1 MHAITSWNVNP
12 NRLWFVRLSDAGSGI
27 RAELY
32 LTQAD
37 AEAQTSL
44 QAAGTST
51 GFGSG
56 QAITLTNESGATE
69 PVSSFQDIYSWH
81 LLVSGAD
88 GDPEKIYRI
97 KEFVDLDEIS
107 DPIYRNE
114 ALITT
119 RARAEINAHTHAVI
133 TKDVSL
139 GSHIP
144 TLEPGEIVQ
153 LASARR
159 GKTELLQV
167 MEHRISGEVSDSGE
181 MSLVSSLVS
190 AGYLALKR

>member
-1 MHAITSWNVNP
+1 MLSIVSWNIDP
-12 NRLWFVRLSDAGSGI
+12 NRVWWVRLSDGGSGI

-32 LTQAD
+32 LSQAE
-37 AEAQTSL
+37 AEAQSGV
-44 QAAGTST
+44 QALGTSAAFGT
-51 GFGSG
+51 G
-56 QAITLTNESGATE
+56 QPIVLTNDGAATY
-69 PVSSFQDIYSWH
+69 PVTLFQDIYTWH
-81 LLVSGAD
+81 LLVSGTD
-88 GDPEKIYRI
+88 DDPVQIYRV

-114 ALITT
+114 LLIAT
-119 RARAEINAHTHAVI
+119 RGKAEIDTHTHATI
-133 TKDVSL
+133 AKDIAL

-144 TLEPGEIVQ
+144 TLEPGDIVQ

-167 MEHRISGEVSDSGE
+167 MEHRIAGEVSDSGE
-181 MSLVSSLVS
+181 MSLVSSLIA

>member
-1 MHAITSWNVNP
+1 MLSISSWNINP
-12 NRLWFVRLSDAGSGI
+12 NRMWWVRLSDAGSAI

-32 LTQAD
+32 LSQAD

-51 GFGSG
+51 GFGIG
-56 QAITLTNESGATE
+56 LPITLANESGATE
-69 PVSSFQDIYSWH
+69 PVALFQDIYSWH

-88 GDPEKIYRI
+88 GDPVKIYRV

-114 ALITT
+114 DLIAT
-119 RARAEINAHTHAVI
+119 RAKAEIDAHTHATI
-133 TKDVSL
+133 TKDIAL

-144 TLEPGEIVQ
+144 TLEPGDVVQ
-153 LASARR
+153 LASSRR
-159 GKTELLQV
+159 GKTELLQA
-167 MEHRISGEVSDSGE
+167 MEHRIAGEVSDSGE
-181 MSLVSSLVS
+181 MSLTSSLIA